1 MRKMTFKKE
10 VMVNAN
16 LFVSKSAKKFV
27 VVRNLEIFLLKF
39 QKFWKNNLD
48 NNAGLG
54 SHQTEPT
61 CERESN

>member
-1 MRKMTFKKE
+1 MRKMTFKK
-10 VMVNAN
+10 VMVKAN
-16 LFVSKSAKKFV
+16 LFVSKSAKKFI
-27 VVRNLEIFLLKF
+27 VRNLEIFLLKF

-54 SHQTEPT
+54 SSHQTEPT

>member
-1 MRKMTFKKE
+1 MTFKK

-16 LFVSKSAKKFV
+16 LFVSESAKKF

-39 QKFWKNNLD
+39 QMLKNNLD
-48 NNAGLG
+48 NNVGLG

>member
-1 MRKMTFKKE
+1 MRKMTFKK

-16 LFVSKSAKKFV
+16 LFVSESAKKF

-39 QKFWKNNLD
+39 QMLKNNLD
-48 NNAGLG
+48 NNVGLG

>member
-1 MRKMTFKKE
+1 MTFKK

-27 VVRNLEIFLLKF
+27 VRNLEIFLLKF
-39 QKFWKNNLD
+39 QMLKNNLD
-48 NNAGLG
+48 NNVGLG

>member
-1 MRKMTFKKE
+1 MTFKK

-16 LFVSKSAKKFV
+16 LFVSESAKKF

-39 QKFWKNNLD
+39 QKLKNNLD

>member
-1 MRKMTFKKE
+1 MTFKK

-16 LFVSKSAKKFV
+16 LFVSESAKNF

-39 QKFWKNNLD
+39 QMLKNNLD
-48 NNAGLG
+48 NNVGLG